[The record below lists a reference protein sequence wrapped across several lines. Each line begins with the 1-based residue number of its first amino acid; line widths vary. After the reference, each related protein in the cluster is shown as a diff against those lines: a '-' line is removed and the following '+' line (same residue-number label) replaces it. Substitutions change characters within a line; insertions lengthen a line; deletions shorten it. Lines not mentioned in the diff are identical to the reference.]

1 MTAGRLLVKWI
12 FLGLALA
19 LAIVYG
25 SYQHS
30 ASVAEAEAKADPA
43 NCQDKA
49 GDWVFT
55 PAGSYRRAGD
65 GKCVVGTPPPPP
77 APHTVVPAE
86 KPWTF
91 RTLEI
96 PAGGLAVQL
105 YSGWKDFAFGGDIT
119 ITTPNG
125 QVLRDQPGV
134 NHQWGLQ
141 PDGLYVF
148 LADPAG
154 SKRSVQILNRW

>member
-1 MTAGRLLVKWI
+1 MTGKGALGGVIIVLTLV
-12 FLGLALA
+12 FG
-19 LAIVYG
+19 V
-25 SYQHS
+25 HS
-30 ASVAEAEAKADPA
+30 CVSSAREKAKTEKRGMA
-43 NCQDKA
+43 NHTQCRNEDE
-49 GDWVFT
+49 DWVKI
-55 PAGSYRRAGD
+55 PAGSYRDAAGD
-65 GKCVVGTPPPPP
+65 CLVGTPPPPP
-77 APHTVVPAE
+77 AAHTVVPAE

>member
-1 MTAGRLLVKWI
+1 MSSKGILGAG
-12 FLGLALA
+12 
-19 LAIVYG
+19 IVVLTMIVG
-25 SYQHS
+25 VHS
-30 ASVAEAEAKADPA
+30 CVSSVAAKAKEEKRGMA
-43 NCQDKA
+43 NKTRCRNEDGNWGKIS
-49 GDWVFT
+49 
-55 PAGSYRRAGD
+55 AGSYRDNAGD
-65 GKCVVGTPPPPP
+65 CIVGDLPSPPKI
-77 APHTVVPAE
+77 VPAE

-96 PAGGLAVQL
+96 PIGGLTVQL

-119 ITTPNG
+119 ITTPGG
-125 QVLRDQPGV
+125 QVLKDQPGV

-141 PDGLYVF
+141 PDGMYVF

>member
-1 MTAGRLLVKWI
+1 MTGKGA
-12 FLGLALA
+12 LGGGIVALT
-19 LAIVYG
+19 IVLGVVYLI
-25 SYQHS
+25 HS
-30 ASVAEAEAKADPA
+30 AKAEAKAEKRGMTNPAVCRNEDEEWVKIPA
-43 NCQDKA
+43 NSYKNAA
-49 GDWVFT
+49 GN
-55 PAGSYRRAGD
+55 
-65 GKCVVGTPPPPP
+65 CVVGTPPPPP
-77 APHTVVPAE
+77 TQSIVPAE

-119 ITTPNG
+119 ITTPGG
-125 QVLRDQPGV
+125 QILKDQPGV

-141 PDGLYVF
+141 SDGMYVF